1 MHVNA
6 ERCGDGLQICRQRP
20 NLCRC
25 RNWERVVRTL
35 FGAPEVAL
43 VGDPLKLVCVGEV
56 AEVNASCESRCE
68 CNLWCGE
75 RPEKL
80 TQSAAGSH
88 DKTNGNAPP
97 KPAEGAATSSSF
109 PFDHPLP
116 EGTAKTL
123 SSVLGEVTW
132 LMSQSPLHKR
142 FFIEDLEWFVMTPA
156 LLQQFR
162 LFYAQDRPLGVVLWA
177 NVSPEVEKM
186 LTEGTTKLGPQDWK
200 SGDQAWV
207 VEVIA
212 PFGGAEEM
220 VKDLK
225 AKVFPSRELKYLDT
239 KDGKREVKVA

>member
-1 MHVNA
+1 MSNA
-6 ERCGDGLQICRQRP
+6 GSTGA
-20 NLCRC
+20 
-25 RNWERVVRTL
+25 
-35 FGAPEVAL
+35 GAP
-43 VGDPLKLVCVGEV
+43 GPD
-56 AEVNASCESRCE
+56 
-68 CNLWCGE
+68 
-75 RPEKL
+75 
-80 TQSAAGSH
+80 
-88 DKTNGNAPP
+88 
-97 KPAEGAATSSSF
+97 GAKDGANKENN
-109 PFDHPLP
+109 PFGHPLP
-116 EGTAKTL
+116 EGHAKTL

-177 NVSPEVEKM
+177 TVSPEVEQM
-186 LTEGTTKLGPQDWK
+186 LKGGTTKLRPQDWK

-225 AKVFPSRELKYLDT
+225 SKVFPDRELRYLQVV
-239 KDGKREVKVA
+239 DGKREVKVA